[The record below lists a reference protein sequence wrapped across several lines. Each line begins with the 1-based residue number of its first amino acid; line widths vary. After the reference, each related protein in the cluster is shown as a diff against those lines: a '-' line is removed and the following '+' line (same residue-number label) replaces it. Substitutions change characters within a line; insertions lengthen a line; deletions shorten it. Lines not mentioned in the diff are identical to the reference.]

1 MDSGLGRAL
10 VGAALVAGLVL
21 AGREAAAQLT
31 EPPQES
37 PPAAE
42 TTPPQPAPDNAAGNS
57 ATPPAANA
65 TSATNSADEDT
76 GTSAAP
82 APPPPVAKPP
92 APPPGPPLPLR
103 TPTAIMQVLDK
114 VTAET
119 LQFEAP
125 VGRPIRYKTLVM
137 TVRVCETR
145 GASDPQPRP
154 SAYVVMDTR
163 ALGVPGH
170 EPPPP
175 KRVFEGWMFATAP
188 ALHPLEHPIYD
199 AWLVGCSAGNPVI
212 R

>member
-1 MDSGLGRAL
+1 MDSGLGRAV

-125 VGRPIRYKTLVM
+125 VGAADPLQDPGDDRQGLRDARRLGSAAASIRL
-137 TVRVCETR
+137 R
-145 GASDPQPRP
+145 GDGHPRAWSPRP
-154 SAYVVMDTR
+154 
-163 ALGVPGH
+163 
-170 EPPPP
+170 
-175 KRVFEGWMFATAP
+175 
-188 ALHPLEHPIYD
+188 
-199 AWLVGCSAGNPVI
+199 
-212 R
+212 